1 MKAIHIIG
9 RKNSGKTTLIVEL
22 IQHFAS
28 QGIKVGS
35 VKHTH
40 HRHELDVPGKDS
52 FRHREA
58 GANPVAIL
66 SPGMTA
72 IFRPNPS
79 GDAADGYAWIE
90 PLFNDCELVLVE
102 GNSATSQ
109 TKLEVW
115 RQATGSDPM
124 ALQDAGIRAVISDD
138 APAVRQPIWGR
149 QDVITLAD
157 RVLKL
162 ARD

>member
-22 IQHFAS
+22 IQHFAVR
-28 QGIKVGS
+28 GINVGS

-40 HRHELDVPGKDS
+40 HRHELDIPGKDS

-66 SPGMTA
+66 SPGMSA
-72 IFRPNPS
+72 VFRPNAS
-79 GDAADGYAWIE
+79 GEATDGFAWIE
-90 PLFNDCELVLVE
+90 PLFAGCELVLVE
-102 GNSATSQ
+102 GNSSTSQ

-115 RQATGSDPM
+115 RQEVGNPPM
-124 ALQDAGIRAVISDD
+124 ALDDPGVQAVISDD
-138 APAVRQPIWGR
+138 APAVKQPVWGR
-149 QDVITLAD
+149 KDVDELAE
-157 RVLKL
+157 RILNLV
-162 ARD
+162 RD